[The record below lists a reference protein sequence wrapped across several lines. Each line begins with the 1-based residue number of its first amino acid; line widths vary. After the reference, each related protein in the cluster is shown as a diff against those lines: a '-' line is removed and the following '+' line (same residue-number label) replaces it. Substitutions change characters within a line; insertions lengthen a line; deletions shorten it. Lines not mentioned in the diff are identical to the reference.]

1 MLLLRPVPERT
12 RVPPVRAALLL
23 LPGWRADALLR
34 GLEYRVVTCFAARL
48 LRQLEE
54 LLLLE
59 EFLLLELLPGL
70 LREEERLPWSGGTT
84 GTVRF

>member
-1 MLLLRPVPERT
+1 MLLLRPVPEPT
-12 RVPPVRAALLL
+12 RVPPVRAVLLRL

-59 EFLLLELLPGL
+59 LLLLELLPGL

>member
-1 MLLLRPVPERT
+1 VLLR
-12 RVPPVRAALLL
+12 L

-59 EFLLLELLPGL
+59 LLLLELLLLELLPGL

>member
-1 MLLLRPVPERT
+1 M
-12 RVPPVRAALLL
+12 RAALLL
-23 LPGWRADALLR
+23 FLPGWRTDALLR
-34 GLEYRVVTCFAARL
+34 GLEYRLVTCFAARL

-54 LLLLE
+54 L
-59 EFLLLELLPGL
+59 LLLELLPGL